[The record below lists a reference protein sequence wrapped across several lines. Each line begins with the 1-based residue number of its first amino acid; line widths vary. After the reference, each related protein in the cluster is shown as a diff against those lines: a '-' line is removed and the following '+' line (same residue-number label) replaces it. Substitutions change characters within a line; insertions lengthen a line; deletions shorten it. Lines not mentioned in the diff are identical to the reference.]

1 MLKILAIVWQSYYNI
16 LFKAA
21 KNIKDFSVKV
31 YSARVL
37 DAEPQMLE
45 EVFKDMEEAQIVF
58 LYRSNEAIWEEIEKR
73 IKTANIKAKVVCL
86 GHDPSYWMLSNVE
99 PELLSKAYSYLVING
114 EKNIINMFRF
124 LVNKLSDDNI
134 SYEEPEQIPWEGL
147 YHPEADRIFT
157 DVEDYLEWYK
167 SRRFL
172 GNELPRNDILVSY
185 PKGQNADSPLF
196 SEITNSPTI
205 GILFSRHYWINGNTE
220 VEDLIIKELEA
231 RGFNVI
237 SAFAYSVKDNSL
249 GTKGSGEVVFEWFID
264 REGKPRIDG
273 FIKLISFFLGT
284 SREKRMDNTDVASD
298 GVEILKR
305 LSVPVF
311 CPVNSYYKTIDEWE
325 KEELNLDIGWSI
337 ALPEF
342 EGVIE
347 PVMVSAQVE
356 GDEYER
362 RKKPIEERV
371 KKFVDRVYR
380 WIELKKTPVNERKI
394 AFVLHNNPC
403 ASVEATV
410 GSAAHL
416 DSLESVVEIMKRMK
430 EAGYSVEPPESGKAL
445 IDEIMSKKAISEFR
459 WTTVEEIV
467 DKGGLLAFVEK
478 EKYMEWFNELP
489 EKTRLRMMDSWGEP
503 PGEHKN
509 GIPPAMVYNG
519 KIVITGLSFGNVL
532 VMVQPKR
539 GCAGARCD
547 GQVCRILH
555 DPDTP
560 PPHQYVATYKWLS
573 REFKAHAVVHVGT
586 HGNLEFLPGKG
597 VGLSSACFP
606 DIAID
611 TMPHLYIYNAD
622 NPPEGTIAK
631 RRSYAVL
638 VDHMQ
643 TVLTEGGLY
652 DELLELD
659 RLLGEYEETKK
670 KEPARLHTLEHM
682 IIHAIAKAKLDREIK
697 ILWQGKKVS
706 LSELSHEELH
716 QIPFEKI
723 VEEAHAKLSL
733 IRNTQIQDGM
743 HIFGKLPE
751 GDRRVDFIYSIMR
764 YDAGQEISLRGE
776 IAKLLGYDLNELLAN
791 SQKIDPT
798 TGKSFGAISEE
809 IDKIGKEIV
818 KIVLTEVSV

>member
-1 MLKILAIVWQSYYNI
+1 MLKILAVIWQSYYNI
-16 LFKAA
+16 VLQVS
-21 KNIKDFSVKV
+21 KNIKDLSLKV

-37 DAEPQMLE
+37 DAEPERLE
-45 EVFKDMEEAQIVF
+45 EVFKDMEEAEIIF
-58 LYRSNEAIWEEIEKR
+58 LYRSNEAVWEEIEKR
-73 IKTANIKAKVVCL
+73 IKSEQTKAKVVCL

-114 EKNIINMFRF
+114 EKNVTNMFRF
-124 LVNKLSDDNI
+124 IVNKLLDNDI
-134 SYEEPEQIPWEGL
+134 SYEEPEQISWEGL
-147 YHPEADRIFT
+147 YHPDADRIFT
-157 DVEDYLEWYK
+157 NVDEYLEWYG

-172 GNELPRNDILVSY
+172 GTKVSRNDILSSY
-185 PKGQNADSPLF
+185 PKGQDADSLLT
-196 SEITNSPTI
+196 ERPTI

-220 VEDLIIKELEA
+220 VEDLLIKELEE

-237 SAFAYSVKDNSL
+237 AAFAYSVKDNAL
-249 GTKGSGEVVFEWFID
+249 GTKGSGEVVLEWFID
-264 REGKPRIDG
+264 RKGKPRIDG

-305 LSVPVF
+305 LNVPVF
-311 CPVNSYYKTIDEWE
+311 CPVSSYYKTIDEWE

-347 PVMVSAQVE
+347 PVIVSAQVE
-356 GDEYER
+356 GEESER
-362 RKKPIEERV
+362 RKMPIRERV
-371 KKFVDRVYR
+371 NKFVDRICR
-380 WIELKKTPVNERKI
+380 WIELKRTPVNERKV

-416 DSLESVVEIMKRMK
+416 DSLESVAEIMKRMK
-430 EAGYSVEPPESGKAL
+430 EVGYSVEPPESGKAL
-445 IDEIMSKKAISEFR
+445 IDEIMNKKAISEFR

-467 DKGGLLAFVEK
+467 EKGGAIAFIDK
-478 EKYMEWFNELP
+478 EKYMEWFNEIP
-489 EKTRLRMMDSWGEP
+489 EKTRLRMIDSWGEP

-519 KIVITGLSFGNVL
+519 KIVITGLRFGNVL
-532 VMVQPKR
+532 IMVQPKR

-606 DIAID
+606 DIGID
-611 TMPHLYIYNAD
+611 TLPHLYIYNAD

-638 VDHMQ
+638 VNHMQ

-652 DELLELD
+652 DELMELD
-659 RLLGEYEETKK
+659 RLLSEYEEAKR

-682 IIHAIAKAKLDREIK
+682 IIGAIAKAKLDKEIK
-697 ILWQGKKVS
+697 ILWHDKKVC

-723 VEEAHAKLSL
+723 IEEAHAKLSL

-764 YDAGQEISLRGE
+764 YDAGQELSLRKE
-776 IAKLLGYDLNELLAN
+776 IAKLLGYDWEEILAN
-791 SQKIDPT
+791 SQKIDPL
-798 TGKSFGAISEE
+798 TGKAFGAISEE

-818 KIVLTEVSV
+818 KKVLMEVSV

>member
-16 LFKAA
+16 ILRTS
-21 KNIKDFSVKV
+21 KNIKDLSLKV

-37 DAEPQMLE
+37 DSEPQRLE
-45 EVFKDMEEAQIVF
+45 EVFKEIEEAQIIF
-58 LYRSNEAIWEEIEKR
+58 LYRSNETVWEEIEKR
-73 IKTANIKAKVVCL
+73 IKSEQTKAKVVCL

-114 EKNIINMFRF
+114 EKNVTNMFRF
-124 LVNKLSDDNI
+124 IVNKLLDNDI

-147 YHPEADRIFT
+147 YHPEADRIIT
-157 DVEDYLEWYK
+157 DIDDYFNWYK
-167 SRRFL
+167 MK
-172 GNELPRNDILVSY
+172 D
-185 PKGQNADSPLF
+185 A
-196 SEITNSPTI
+196 PTL
-205 GILFSRHYWINGNTE
+205 GILFSRHHWINGNTE
-220 VEDLIIKELEA
+220 VEDLLIKKLEE

-237 SAFAYSVKDNSL
+237 SAFAYSVKDRAL
-249 GTKGSGEVVFEWFID
+249 GTKGSGEVVLEWFID
-264 REGKPRIDG
+264 GEGKPRIEG
-273 FIKLISFFLGT
+273 FIKLSSFFLGT

-305 LSVPVF
+305 LNVPVF
-311 CPVNSYYKTIDEWE
+311 CPVSSYYKTVDEWE

-347 PVMVSAQVE
+347 PVIISAQVE
-356 GDEYER
+356 GEESER
-362 RKKPIEERV
+362 RKMPIRERV
-371 KKFVDRVYR
+371 NKFVDRICR
-380 WIELKKTPVNERKI
+380 WIELKRTPVNERRI

-430 EAGYSVEPPESGKAL
+430 EAGYTVNPPESGKAL

-467 DKGGLLAFVEK
+467 EKGGAIAFVDK
-478 EKYMEWFNELP
+478 EKYKEWFNEIP
-489 EKTRLRMMDSWGEP
+489 EKTRLRMIDSWGEP

-519 KIVITGLSFGNVL
+519 QIVITGLRFGNVL
-532 VMVQPKR
+532 IMVQPKR
-539 GCAGARCD
+539 GCAGAKCD

-560 PPHQYVATYKWLS
+560 PPHQYIATYKWLS
-573 REFKAHAVVHVGT
+573 HEFKAHAVVHVGT

-606 DIAID
+606 DISID
-611 TMPHLYIYNAD
+611 TLPHLYIYNAD

-638 VDHMQ
+638 VNHLQ

-652 DELLELD
+652 DELMELD
-659 RLLGEYEETKK
+659 RLLGEYEETKR

-682 IIHAIAKAKLDREIK
+682 IIHAIAKAKLDKEIK
-697 ILWQGKKVS
+697 ILWHGRKVC

-723 VEEAHAKLSL
+723 IEEAHAKLSL

-743 HIFGKLPE
+743 HVFGKLPE

-764 YDAGQEISLRGE
+764 YDAGQEISLRKE
-776 IAKLLGYDLNELLAN
+776 IAKLLGYDWEEILSN
-791 SQKIDPT
+791 SQKIDPL
-798 TGKSFGAISEE
+798 TGKAFGAISEE
-809 IDKIGKEIV
+809 IDKIGKELV
-818 KIVLTEVSV
+818 KKVLMEVSV